1 MEQLGRRAAYRVV
14 RAGLAWFGLGA
25 CPFALVNVGLIVLW
39 LLLVLATPVLFGL
52 VFISLGLLVSAWTA
66 TRKQAIAIAL
76 SMWVV
81 LVLVLLGHI

>member
-39 LLLVLATPVLFGL
+39 LLLVLAIGVGPAV
-52 VFISLGLLVSAWTA
+52 
-66 TRKQAIAIAL
+66 
-76 SMWVV
+76 
-81 LVLVLLGHI
+81 